1 MPHPQHFARDA
12 MQQLQFERNIDNVL
26 AQADELG
33 VWIICGWTLTI
44 PKAKAIEYVNNYNTD
59 PNAGFFEHQG
69 NVILSHNGG
78 KITFAQQEGDAI
90 VDLIKAAYLGA

>member
-1 MPHPQHFARDA
+1 MPPPHHFARNA

-33 VWIICGWTLTI
+33 VWIICGWTLPI
-44 PKAKAIEYVNNYNTD
+44 PKAKAIDYVEKYNTD

-78 KITFAQQEGDAI
+78 KITFTEQEGYAI
-90 VDLIKAAYLGA
+90 VSLIKAAYLGA

>member
-1 MPHPQHFARDA
+1 

-33 VWIICGWTLTI
+33 VWIICGWTLPI
-44 PKAKAIEYVNNYNTD
+44 PKAKTIEYVEKYNTD

-78 KITFAQQEGDAI
+78 KITFTQQEGDAI
-90 VDLIKAAYLGA
+90 VALIKAAYLGA